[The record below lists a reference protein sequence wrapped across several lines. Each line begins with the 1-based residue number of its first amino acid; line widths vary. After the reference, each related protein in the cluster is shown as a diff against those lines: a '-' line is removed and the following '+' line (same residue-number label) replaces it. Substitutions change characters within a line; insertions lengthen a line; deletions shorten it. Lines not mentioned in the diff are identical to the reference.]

1 MVVGTVPVTSQAE
14 TAFLNLLQTVLGLSP
29 SASSYTG
36 PVMKNSESAAT
47 KATASLV
54 AYGASSTAITTL
66 DAIAQGTQAGTSQS
80 ETVFLNLLQTVL
92 GLGPSASNQAGPLV
106 KNSDAPSAKTAA
118 GPEAK
123 GASPN
128 AIPTL
133 GAWGMSLLILL
144 ITALVR
150 RRRQGGVC

>member
-1 MVVGTVPVTSQAE
+1 VGTVPVTSQAE
-14 TAFLNLLQTVLGLSP
+14 TAFLNLLQTVLGLGP
-29 SASSYTG
+29 SASSYAG
-36 PVMKNSESAAT
+36 PVMASNESADA

-54 AYGASSTAITTL
+54 AYGASSTAIPTL
-66 DAIAQGTQAGTSQS
+66 GAIAQETKAGTSQS

-106 KNSDAPSAKTAA
+106 KNSDAPSAKAAA
-118 GPEAK
+118 GLESMS
-123 GASPN
+123 ASPN